1 MSMSSSSSRR
11 NPRPLPRHERYI
23 YTYRLLA
30 NAAPL
35 QFMIS
40 VEHDTGKPKHG
51 KYTFRLS
58 LKTNGIER
66 SLGEPTT
73 RILRVDPRQLNFVVF
88 MFPGKAGEP
97 AGCLWSLRVWLR
109 VNGVDHRLFGEDDLW
124 VAKDPEFNAIAD
136 ASFAR
141 LRNLDGDEQ
150 VYHGYV
156 GKALVTFTI
165 RWECV
170 SNRLYKYSLTY
181 EASGVGDTLF
191 EDLRLRLDGDPRAA
205 TFLIYTVPT
214 ASMPVGASHKIRVWI
229 RSLVPLTAIDP
240 STSCVL
246 PFNDSYIYQRIWKS
260 DSFKIGGRLD
270 FATLGSKMIMGFSSG
285 MPETIVMPKP
295 PPLELHRD
303 AGSPAQ
309 SLHRDRRKDF

>member
-1 MSMSSSSSRR
+1 
-11 NPRPLPRHERYI
+11 
-23 YTYRLLA
+23 LA

-35 QFMIS
+35 HFMIS
-40 VEHDTGKPKHG
+40 VEPITGRPKPG

-66 SLGEPTT
+66 SIGEPTSRT
-73 RILRVDPRQLNFVVF
+73 LRVDPQQLDFVVF
-88 MFPGKAGEP
+88 MFPGKAGMP
-97 AGCLWSLRVWLR
+97 AGCIWSLRVWLR
-109 VNGVDHRLFGEDDLW
+109 VKDVDHRLFGEDDLW
-124 VAKDPEFNAIAD
+124 VAKDPDFNAIGN

-141 LRNLDGDEQ
+141 LRNLDGGEQ

-170 SNRLYKYSLTY
+170 SNNLYKYSLTY

-191 EDLRLRLDGDPRAA
+191 EDLRLRLDGDPRTV
-205 TFLIYTVPT
+205 TFLIFTIPT
-214 ASMPVGASHKIRVWI
+214 TSMPTGASHKLRVWI

-240 STSCVL
+240 STSYVL
-246 PFNDSYIYQRIWKS
+246 PFNDSYIYQRIWKC

-270 FATLGSKMIMGFSSG
+270 FESLGSKMVMGFSSG
-285 MPETIVMPKP
+285 MPKTIMVPNP
-295 PPLELHRD
+295 STSELYT
-303 AGSPAQ
+303 SSLSQ
-309 SLHRDRRKDF
+309 SVNSMQKDRRDDF